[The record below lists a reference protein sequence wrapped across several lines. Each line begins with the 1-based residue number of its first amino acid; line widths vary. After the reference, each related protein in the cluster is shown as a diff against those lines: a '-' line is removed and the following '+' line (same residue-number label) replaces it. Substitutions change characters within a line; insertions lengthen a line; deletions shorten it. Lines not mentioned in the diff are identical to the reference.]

1 MDMKYIDDLM
11 WEIKKCR
18 EELHDAHLEYDIAD
32 EDMIDYVTYKIKA
45 LNAKY
50 EALSRRLKNHVY
62 PKEMLERIEKKNKGK
77 GILKLFNKCIDN
89 IYNI

>member
-18 EELHDAHLEYDIAD
+18 DELHDAHLEFDIAD
-32 EDMIDYVTYKIKA
+32 EDMIDYVSFKIKS

-62 PKEMLERIEKKNKGK
+62 PKEMLDRIKAEEKKKNKICK
-77 GILKLFNKCIDN
+77 ILELFK
-89 IYNI
+89 

>member
-1 MDMKYIDDLM
+1 MDMKYIDELM
-11 WEIKKCR
+11 WEIKECR
-18 EELHDAHLEYDIAD
+18 REMQDAHLEYDIAD

-62 PKEMLERIEKKNKGK
+62 PKEMLDRIEAEKNSKNKISK
-77 GILKLFNKCIDN
+77 ILSFFK
-89 IYNI
+89 

>member
-32 EDMIDYVTYKIKA
+32 EDMIDYVSFKIKS

-62 PKEMLERIEKKNKGK
+62 PKEMLDRIEVEQSKKNKFK
-77 GILKLFNKCIDN
+77 KILELFK
-89 IYNI
+89 

>member
-1 MDMKYIDDLM
+1 MDMKYIDELM

-18 EELHDAHLEYDIAD
+18 DELHDAHLEFDIAD
-32 EDMIDYVTYKIKA
+32 EDMIDYVSFKIKA

-62 PKEMLERIEKKNKGK
+62 PKEMLERIEAEKNKKNKFSK
-77 GILKLFNKCIDN
+77 ILELFK
-89 IYNI
+89 

>member
-1 MDMKYIDDLM
+1 MDMKYIDELM

-18 EELHDAHLEYDIAD
+18 DELHDAHLEYDIAD
-32 EDMIDYVTYKIKA
+32 EDMIDYVTFKIKA

-62 PKEMLERIEKKNKGK
+62 PKEMLDAIEKKENKK
-77 GILKLFNKCIDN
+77 NKLNKFLELFK
-89 IYNI
+89 

>member
-1 MDMKYIDDLM
+1 MDMKYIDELM

-18 EELHDAHLEYDIAD
+18 DELHDAHLEYDVAD
-32 EDMIDYVTYKIKA
+32 EDMVDYVTFKIKA

-62 PKEMLERIEKKNKGK
+62 PKEMLDRIEAEKNKK
-77 GILKLFNKCIDN
+77 SKFDKILDLFK
-89 IYNI
+89 